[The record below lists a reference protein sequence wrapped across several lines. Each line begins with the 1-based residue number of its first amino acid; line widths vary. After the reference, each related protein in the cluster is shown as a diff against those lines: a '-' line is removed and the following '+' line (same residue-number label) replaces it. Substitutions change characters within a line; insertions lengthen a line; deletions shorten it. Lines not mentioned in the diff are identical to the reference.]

1 MTKKSFKANHASLLQ
16 QKHDNAIKNIQELQ
30 ELEKYMF
37 QNLQKINKADSSAA
51 NEAVII
57 QQRINELS
65 TMRENLFTQLKN
77 MYTNVQSDVSD
88 GRKDLAD
95 QIAVVEIVEKELSAA
110 KSNLNQLIQERDNKL
125 RMVEIGEYTTARY
138 RSHKD
143 ILKTIVYGVVVV
155 ILITLVMSF
164 SWFPRMVGAIGII
177 ATIAV
182 TLSLVARELMDN
194 WRRSNLVWSQFEQP
208 YDKTLTNENKLNTFQ
223 NVLNTEKKSGLKLFD
238 ELSQSVESRAGAV
251 SGAVSSDVSDA
262 VSGAGGGGY
271 VAELKNEIQSIAN
284 QAQANQGQVLAKSS
298 ETSEGFAPF

>member
-16 QKHDNAIKNIQELQ
+16 QKHENTIKNIQELQ

-51 NEAVII
+51 NEAVVI

-65 TMRENLFTQLKN
+65 SMRENLFTQLKN

-88 GRKDLAD
+88 SRKDLAD
-95 QIAVVEIVEKELSAA
+95 QISVVEIVEKELSSA

-164 SWFPRMVGAIGII
+164 SWFPRMVGTIGII
-177 ATIAV
+177 VTIAI

-208 YDKTLTNENKLNTFQ
+208 HDKSLTNENKLNTFHD
-223 NVLNTEKKSGLKLFD
+223 VLNAEKKSGLKLFD
-238 ELSQSVESRAGAV
+238 ELSQSEKSIVGAV
-251 SGAVSSDVSDA
+251 SGDRPL
-262 VSGAGGGGY
+262 
-271 VAELKNEIQSIAN
+271 AELRNEIESVAN
-284 QAQANQGQVLAKSS
+284 QAQANQGQVLAKSA
-298 ETSEGFAPF
+298 EISEGFAPF

>member
-1 MTKKSFKANHASLLQ
+1 M
-16 QKHDNAIKNIQELQ
+16 
-30 ELEKYMF
+30 
-37 QNLQKINKADSSAA
+37 
-51 NEAVII
+51 
-57 QQRINELS
+57 
-65 TMRENLFTQLKN
+65 
-77 MYTNVQSDVSD
+77 
-88 GRKDLAD
+88 
-95 QIAVVEIVEKELSAA
+95 
-110 KSNLNQLIQERDNKL
+110 IQERDNKL

-223 NVLNTEKKSGLKLFD
+223 NVLN
-238 ELSQSVESRAGAV
+238 
-251 SGAVSSDVSDA
+251 
-262 VSGAGGGGY
+262 
-271 VAELKNEIQSIAN
+271 I
-284 QAQANQGQVLAKSS
+284 
-298 ETSEGFAPF
+298 